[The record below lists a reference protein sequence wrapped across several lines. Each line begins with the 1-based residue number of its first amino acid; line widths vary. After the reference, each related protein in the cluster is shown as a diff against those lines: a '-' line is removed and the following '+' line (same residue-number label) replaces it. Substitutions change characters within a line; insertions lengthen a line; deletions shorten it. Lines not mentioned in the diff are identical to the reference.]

1 MVKLFRRRQPKGADT
16 VKLHVSLSQ
25 RSTRETVGLPG
36 SGLHYTTPIKP
47 YATAPV
53 PHPGTPRLPRDPS
66 PRWRRI
72 LVILV
77 PVLLAALLMAAF
89 LAAALN

>member
-53 PHPGTPRLPRDPS
+53 PHPGTPQLLSRDPS
-66 PRWRRI
+66 PRWHR
-72 LVILV
+72 ILV

>member
-1 MVKLFRRRQPKGADT
+1 MVKLFKRRQPKGADT

-53 PHPGTPRLPRDPS
+53 PHPGAPQLLSQDPS
-66 PRWRRI
+66 PRWHRI
-72 LVILV
+72 LVPL
-77 PVLLAALLMAAF
+77 LLAALLMAAF